1 MASFYGWGSFA
12 SRLEPLWGG
21 SLLFTTKFSEIPG
34 TRFINL
40 RRMKGWADL
49 GATQWFWTWGL
60 VMTVSNLSN
69 QNILMENNLYIC
81 TEKQKVSMLKSAIK
95 HVSNVECE
103 TKVY

>member
-1 MASFYGWGSFA
+1 
-12 SRLEPLWGG
+12 
-21 SLLFTTKFSEIPG
+21 
-34 TRFINL
+34 
-40 RRMKGWADL
+40 
-49 GATQWFWTWGL
+49 
-60 VMTVSNLSN
+60 MTVSNLSN